1 MGFFTGLAKGAG
13 ASCGALAGLYMGS
26 TMTGLNFEGVAE
38 KLMKGK
44 RPTTGNNTQIAAMV
58 GGTVVGGIAGYYATD
73 AIINALA
80 SGNAAPMMS
89 IAAAPLA
96 AMPSVV

>member
-1 MGFFTGLAKGAG
+1 MGFFTGLAKVTGTFIGMNVGGYA
-13 ASCGALAGLYMGS
+13 AMKLAGVSEESAKERASNGEMAC
-26 TMTGLNFEGVAE
+26 TG
-38 KLMKGK
+38 
-44 RPTTGNNTQIAAMV
+44 TQAVVMV

-73 AIINALA
+73 AIINALS

-96 AMPSVV
+96 AMPTVV